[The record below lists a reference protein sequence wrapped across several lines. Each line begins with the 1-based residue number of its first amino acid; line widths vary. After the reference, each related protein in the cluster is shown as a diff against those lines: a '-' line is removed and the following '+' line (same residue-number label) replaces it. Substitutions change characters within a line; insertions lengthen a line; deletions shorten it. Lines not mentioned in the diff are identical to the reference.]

1 LDFREELFVWQRVFG
16 RSDSGLTPGRIA
28 EGLAAAGHIC
38 VPHFKGDDLGWTSG
52 ELHFAL
58 GSPILLARYLTKPDD
73 LRADLNAFAAELE
86 TMTYSP
92 NAAGLMERVIQ
103 TRQMVTLRK
112 PFDHAD
118 EVELEAVCEFLM
130 RSLAIASDG
139 LYQIDGR
146 GWFTAT
152 GELLVQEY

>member
-1 LDFREELFVWQRVFG
+1 MWQRVFG

-28 EGLAAAGHIC
+28 EGLAAAGHVC

-103 TRQMVTLRK
+103 TQQMVTLRK

-118 EVELEAVCEFLM
+118 EVELEAVCELLM
-130 RSLAIASDG
+130 RSLAAASDG

-146 GWFTAT
+146 GWFTAS

>member
-1 LDFREELFVWQRVFG
+1 MWQRVFG
-16 RSDSGLTPGRIA
+16 RSDSGLTPAQIA
-28 EGLAAAGHIC
+28 EGLATAGHAC
-38 VPHFKGDDLGWTSG
+38 VPHFKGDALGWTSG
-52 ELHFAL
+52 ELHFPT

-92 NAAGLMERVIQ
+92 NAPDLMERVIQ

-112 PFDHAD
+112 PFDHSD
-118 EVELEAVCEFLM
+118 ESKLDAICEFLV

-139 LYQIDGR
+139 VYQIDGK

>member
-1 LDFREELFVWQRVFG
+1 MWQRVFG
-16 RSDSGLTPGRIA
+16 RSDTGLTPAQIA
-28 EGLAAAGHIC
+28 EGLPYPC

-52 ELHFAL
+52 ELHFPS

-92 NAAGLMERVIQ
+92 NAPALMERVIQ

-112 PFDHAD
+112 PFDHSD
-118 EVELEAVCEFLM
+118 ETKLDAICEYLVQA
-130 RSLAIASDG
+130 LASASDG
-139 LYQIDGR
+139 DYQIDGK

>member
-1 LDFREELFVWQRVFG
+1 MWQRVFG
-16 RSDSGLTPGRIA
+16 RSDNGLTPARIA
-28 EGLAAAGHIC
+28 EGLAEAGHVC

-103 TRQMVTLRK
+103 TQQMVTLRK

-130 RSLAIASDG
+130 RSLTTASDG